1 MEGWGPDRHNGRGPA
16 WPAPQRSVVLVS
28 SVLQDH
34 PAFQGPGNG
43 SFLPTRKC
51 QPATQFIDNFKT
63 SPLDTLLAVL
73 SERHYWD
80 DARRMA
86 QLNASVSIRRAV
98 VSDRMPARDERR
110 ESHLLA
116 SELEACVEGLC

>member
-73 SERHYWD
+73 SEK
-80 DARRMA
+80 ALLGRR
-86 QLNASVSIRRAV
+86 
-98 VSDRMPARDERR
+98 
-110 ESHLLA
+110 
-116 SELEACVEGLC
+116 